1 MDDLLARGSEK
12 WTKYPPD
19 VLPAWVAEMDFALA
33 PPVRDAL
40 RGAVELGDL
49 GYIGNVDGLIEAMY
63 YFYDRRLGWDLEGQY
78 IALVADVMVGFKE
91 LLLVHT
97 QPGDGVI
104 INPPA
109 YPPYFKDIAHVGR
122 RVVEVPLLDDFGVD
136 VDGLD
141 RAFGAGAKALLLCSP
156 HNPSGRVYTRDEL
169 AAVAAVAEAHGALV
183 VVDEIHAPL
192 TFGATFTPWQHVLR
206 RRHGAHLGLEGVQ
219 PAGAQAR
226 VRGRR
231 GGVRAAT
238 RTCATTRA
246 TRAWS
251 RREAAFTDGDEWL
264 DETIATIAAN
274 QRRCRRCCRRACG
287 SRTCREASYL
297 AWLECDFDDPAA
309 RFLER
314 GRVALNHGPSS
325 APRTAATRGSTSGR
339 GPSSCARRQPDGV
352 GAGLSSTT
360 STTWRRRER
369 EVRVALGLARAVEPR
384 HLGVGERAGSRRPGR

>member
-40 RGAVELGDL
+40 VRAVESGDL

-78 IALVADVMVGFKE
+78 IALAADVMVGFKE

-156 HNPSGRVYTRDEL
+156 HNPSGRVYTKDEL

-192 TFGATFTPWQHVLR
+192 TFGTTFTPWQHVLE
-206 RRHGAHLGLEGVQ
+206 GGTVLTSASKAFNVPGLKLGFVVGEAASALDETLQYHAGYAGV
-219 PAGAQAR
+219 
-226 VRGRR
+226 V
-231 GGVRAAT
+231 AA
-238 RTCATTRA
+238 
-246 TRAWS
+246 
-251 RREAAFTDGDEWL
+251 EAAFADGDEWL

-274 QRRCRRCCRRACG
+274 QRALPELLPEGVRLAHAPD
-287 SRTCREASYL
+287 ASYL
-297 AWLECDFDDPAA
+297 AWLECDFDDPFE

-314 GRVALNHGPSS
+314 GRVALQEG
-325 APRTAATRGSTSGR
+325 ARFGAAYSRYVRLNVGTRPDLVR
-339 GPSSCARRQPDGV
+339 EAVRRMAQ
-352 GAGLSSTT
+352 
-360 STTWRRRER
+360 
-369 EVRVALGLARAVEPR
+369 ALD
-384 HLGVGERAGSRRPGR
+384 

>member
-40 RGAVELGDL
+40 VRAVEIGDL

-104 INPPA
+104 VSPPA
-109 YPPYFKDIAHVGR
+109 YPPYFNDIPHVGR
-122 RVVEVPLLDDFGVD
+122 RVVEVPLLADFGVD

-156 HNPSGRVYTRDEL
+156 HNPSGRVYTKDEL

-192 TFGATFTPWQHVLR
+192 TFGATFTPWQHVLE
-206 RRHGAHLGLEGVQ
+206 GGTVLTSASKAFNVPGLKLGFVVGEAASALDETLRYHAGYAGV
-219 PAGAQAR
+219 
-226 VRGRR
+226 V
-231 GGVRAAT
+231 AA
-238 RTCATTRA
+238 
-246 TRAWS
+246 
-251 RREAAFTDGDEWL
+251 EAAFSDGDEWL

-274 QRRCRRCCRRACG
+274 QRALPELLPEGVRLAHAP
-287 SRTCREASYL
+287 EASYL
-297 AWLECDFDDPAA
+297 AWLECDFDDPFE

-314 GRVALNHGPSS
+314 GRVALQPGPGFG
-325 APRTAATRGSTSGR
+325 AAYGRYVRLNVGTRPELVR
-339 GPSSCARRQPDGV
+339 EAVRRMAQ
-352 GAGLSSTT
+352 
-360 STTWRRRER
+360 
-369 EVRVALGLARAVEPR
+369 ALD
-384 HLGVGERAGSRRPGR
+384 

>member
-40 RGAVELGDL
+40 VRAVELGDL

-122 RVVEVPLLDDFGVD
+122 RVVEVPLLEDFGVD

-156 HNPSGRVYTRDEL
+156 HNPSGRVYTKDEL

-192 TFGATFTPWQHVLR
+192 TFGATFTPWQHVLE
-206 RRHGAHLGLEGVQ
+206 GGTVLTSASKAFNVPGLKLGFVVGEAASALDEDLRYHAGYAGVV
-219 PAGAQAR
+219 AA
-226 VRGRR
+226 R
-231 GGVRAAT
+231 GGVH
-238 RTCATTRA
+238 
-246 TRAWS
+246 
-251 RREAAFTDGDEWL
+251 RR
-264 DETIATIAAN
+264 
-274 QRRCRRCCRRACG
+274 
-287 SRTCREASYL
+287 
-297 AWLECDFDDPAA
+297 
-309 RFLER
+309 
-314 GRVALNHGPSS
+314 
-325 APRTAATRGSTSGR
+325 
-339 GPSSCARRQPDGV
+339 
-352 GAGLSSTT
+352 
-360 STTWRRRER
+360 
-369 EVRVALGLARAVEPR
+369 
-384 HLGVGERAGSRRPGR
+384 

>member
-40 RGAVELGDL
+40 VRAVELGDL

-63 YFYDRRLGWDLEGQY
+63 SFYDRRLGWDLEGQC
-78 IALVADVMVGFKE
+78 IALAADVMVGFKE

-122 RVVEVPLLDDFGVD
+122 RVVEVPLLEDFGVD
-136 VDGLD
+136 VDALD

-169 AAVAAVAEAHGALV
+169 TAVAAVAEAHGALV

-192 TFGATFTPWQHVLR
+192 TFGATFTPWQHVQAGGTVLTSASKAFNLPGLKLGFVVGEAASALDEDLR
-206 RRHGAHLGLEGVQ
+206 YHAGYAGVV
-219 PAGAQAR
+219 AAQ
-226 VRGRR
+226 
-231 GGVRAAT
+231 
-238 RTCATTRA
+238 
-246 TRAWS
+246 
-251 RREAAFTDGDEWL
+251 AAFTDGDAWL
-264 DETIATIAAN
+264 DETTATIAAN
-274 QRRCRRCCRRACG
+274 QQALQALLPERVRLAHVP
-287 SRTCREASYL
+287 EASYL

-314 GRVALNHGPSS
+314 GRVALNHG
-325 APRTAATRGSTSGR
+325 TEFGAAYGRYARINVGTR
-339 GPSSCARRQPDGV
+339 PELV
-352 GAGLSSTT
+352 
-360 STTWRRRER
+360 REAVSR
-369 EVRVALGLARAVEPR
+369 MASALG
-384 HLGVGERAGSRRPGR
+384 